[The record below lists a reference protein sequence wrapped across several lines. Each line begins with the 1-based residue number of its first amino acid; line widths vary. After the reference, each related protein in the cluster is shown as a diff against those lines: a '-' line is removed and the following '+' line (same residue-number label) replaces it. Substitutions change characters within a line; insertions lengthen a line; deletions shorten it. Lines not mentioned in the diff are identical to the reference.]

1 MSKFA
6 IERDGK
12 LVNHIIFIGKEPNNY
27 KQKDIV
33 PLIFDNEKQALELL
47 SVWEDA
53 KLVDLDMIDV
63 KMAA

>member
-1 MSKFA
+1 MSRYA

-12 LVNHIIFIGKEPNNY
+12 FVNHIIFIGKEPNNY

-33 PLIFDNEKQALELL
+33 PLIFNNEKQALELL
-47 SVWEDA
+47 FIWEDA
-53 KLVDLDMIDV
+53 KIVNLDLIDV